1 MVKIVIEN
9 LDRQEV
15 EVNDTS
21 KTVLA
26 HFQDHFIDWMHACG
40 AKGRCTTCKMIVL
53 EGLENLNEMTLPELR
68 YQSQGALLAGER
80 LTCQAITKGD
90 LLVKVPNSGKLPHLS
105 YTD

>member
-9 LDRQEV
+9 LDRQEL
-15 EVNDTS
+15 EVNDTT

-53 EGLENLNEMTLPELR
+53 KGLENLNEMTSAELR
-68 YQSQGALLAGER
+68 YYKQGALHTGER
-80 LTCQAITKGD
+80 LTCQAVAKGD
-90 LLVKVPNSGKLPHLS
+90 LLVKVPNSGKLPHLRYS
-105 YTD
+105 D